1 MTIACLGWGSLI
13 WDPRDLP
20 LASGWFEDGP
30 LLRVEFTRQSNNGR
44 MTLVLEPGA
53 PETRSLWATMRTE
66 DLASAK
72 TALMAREGTTNDAN
86 VASWLVGDPAPA
98 TIADLPAWAVAHK
111 VTGVVWTALASRFN
125 GRTMVP
131 TVDQVTACL
140 GGLGGSTRAEAE
152 TYIRRAPRQVSTP
165 YRLAIE
171 AALGWTPLP

>member
-44 MTLVLEPGA
+44 ITLVLEPGA
-53 PETRSLWATMRTE
+53 PETRSLWAAMQAQ

-72 TALMAREGTTNDAN
+72 TALMAREDTTNEAN
-86 VASWLVGDPAPA
+86 VASWSVGDPAPA
-98 TIADLPAWAVAHK
+98 TIAALPAWAAAHEVA
-111 VTGVVWTALASRFN
+111 GVVWTALSSRFN

-131 TVDQVTACL
+131 TVDQVTAYL
-140 GGLGGSTRAEAE
+140 GGLEGGKRAAAE
-152 TYIRRAPRQVSTP
+152 TYIRRAPAQVSTP
-165 YRLAIE
+165 YRRAIE
-171 AALGWTPLP
+171 ATLGWTPLP